1 MRAANAS
8 VGRAVAGFA
17 ADVPVVRA
25 ARAVLVTL
33 DRIRQRQKGL
43 LMRWIPITS
52 EIA

>member
-25 ARAVLVTL
+25 ARVAL
-33 DRIRQRQKGL
+33 DRIRQRVRGL